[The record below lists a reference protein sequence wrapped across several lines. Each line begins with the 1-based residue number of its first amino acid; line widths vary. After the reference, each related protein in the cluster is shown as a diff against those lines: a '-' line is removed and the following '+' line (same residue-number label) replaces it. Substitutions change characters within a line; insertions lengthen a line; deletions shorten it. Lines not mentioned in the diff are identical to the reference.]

1 MMSDPDGA
9 DAALRM
15 LRRELYWA
23 RGSVQPIRADGISNR
38 DRLYAFAIQR
48 RTDETQRFPIDDVT
62 LEAVWP
68 IRRIVKIAVW
78 RMTRFATR
86 RYDRLL
92 GELAELD
99 AGVAERLLAAEDEI
113 GRLRAELDELRRER
127 P

>member
-1 MMSDPDGA
+1 MQV
-9 DAALRM
+9 

-23 RGSVQPIRADGISNR
+23 RGSVQTIRADGISNR

-48 RTDETQRFPIDDVT
+48 RTDETQRFPVDDVT
-62 LEAVWP
+62 LEARWP
-68 IRRIVKIAVW
+68 LRRVVKIAVW

-99 AGVAERLLAAEDEI
+99 AGVAERLLGAEDEI
-113 GRLRAELDELRRER
+113 ARLRAEVDELRRER
-127 P
+127 S